1 VKRRQSGRGGAF
13 RHLNR
18 SREIV
23 TVFLKHGF
31 SEVFTRRHIKQS
43 NIKKIKDLSEAGAEK
58 AAEYSHWAR
67 IRMVLEELGT
77 TFIKFG
83 QIMSNRPDLLPA
95 ELIVELEKLQTGVPP
110 FPADEAIRMI
120 TEELGK
126 APDELFEEFDSIPV
140 ASASIAQ
147 AHRAVLKSGDE
158 VIIKVQ
164 RPGIKDVIH
173 TDIEIMMHLAGLIE
187 RLVLRSDVLDAVNV
201 IREFGRS
208 LDKELNFSN
217 EAMNIRKFA
226 ENFKGNENLTVPA
239 VYDEYSTSR
248 VLTMEYV
255 HGTHVLNLKEIEAKG
270 VDMKRI
276 ANIGAELILEQVFE
290 HGFFH
295 ADPHPGNVMVLD
307 DGRICFLDF
316 GMMGMILP
324 QHRKHLSDIII
335 GIVNQ
340 DSHKL
345 TRALIDFSRS
355 ESVPARER
363 LEYEVFELVESYAHL
378 PLKEINMGEL
388 IPKML
393 SIVFDYSLRL
403 PPNIFMLSKA
413 LITIEGVGSRLDP
426 DFNMME
432 RVEPFARKLIMM
444 RFSPKRLG
452 KSAYSSA
459 SDILSLI
466 EGLPED
472 TQEVVKVLK
481 SGRLRLDF
489 ENTGLDPIFTQA
501 NRIVNRLAF
510 SIIFAS
516 LIIGSALLLHARVP
530 PLWNGLS
537 LIGIAGFFSAAVMG
551 FWLLASVVR
560 NSRL

>member
-1 VKRRQSGRGGAF
+1 MKRRRSSTLK
-13 RHLNR
+13 HLNR

-23 TVFLKHGF
+23 SVFLKHGF

-43 NIKKIKDLSEAGAEK
+43 DVKKIRDLSEAGAEK
-58 AAEYSHWAR
+58 AAEYTHWAR

-83 QIMSNRPDLLPA
+83 QIMSNRPDILPA

-110 FPADEAIRMI
+110 FPAEQAVRVV
-120 TEELGK
+120 TEELGEDPK
-126 APDELFEEFDSIPV
+126 DLFEEFDSVPV

-147 AHRAVLKSGDE
+147 AHRALLWSGDE

-164 RPGIKDVIH
+164 RPGIKEV
-173 TDIEIMMHLAGLIE
+173 IEIDIDIMMRLAGLFE
-187 RLVLRSDVLDAVNV
+187 RLILRSDVLDAVNV

-208 LDKELNFSN
+208 LDKELNFAN
-217 EAMNIRKFA
+217 EAMNIRKFSG
-226 ENFKGNENLTVPA
+226 NFEGNENLVVPKI
-239 VYDEYSTSR
+239 YDEYSTPR
-248 VLTMEYV
+248 VLTMEYIQ
-255 HGTHVLNLKEIEAKG
+255 GTHVLNLAEIESQD
-270 VDMKRI
+270 VDLKRV
-276 ANIGAELILEQVFE
+276 ARIGADLILAQIFE

-295 ADPHPGNVMVLD
+295 ADPHPGNLMVLE

-324 QHRKHLSDIII
+324 QHRRHLSDIII

-345 TRALIDFSRS
+345 TRALIEFSRS
-355 ESVPARER
+355 ENVPSRER

-378 PLKEINMGEL
+378 PLKDINMGDL

-393 SIVFDYSLRL
+393 SLVFDYNLRL
-403 PPNIFMLSKA
+403 PPNMFMLSKA

-426 DFNMME
+426 EFNMME
-432 RVEPFARKLIMM
+432 RVEPFARKLILR
-444 RFSPKRLG
+444 RFSPERLG

-459 SDILSLI
+459 SDVLSIL
-466 EGLPED
+466 ERLPED
-472 TQEVVKVLK
+472 TQEMIKVVK
-481 SGRLRLDF
+481 SGRLKLDF

-501 NRIVNRLAF
+501 NRIVNRLTF
-510 SIIFAS
+510 SIIFAA
-516 LIIGSALLLHARVP
+516 LIIGSSLLLHARVP
-530 PLWNGLS
+530 PLWQGLS
-537 LIGIAGFFSAAVMG
+537 LIGLAGFAPAAIMG
-551 FWLLASVVR
+551 LWLLVSVVR